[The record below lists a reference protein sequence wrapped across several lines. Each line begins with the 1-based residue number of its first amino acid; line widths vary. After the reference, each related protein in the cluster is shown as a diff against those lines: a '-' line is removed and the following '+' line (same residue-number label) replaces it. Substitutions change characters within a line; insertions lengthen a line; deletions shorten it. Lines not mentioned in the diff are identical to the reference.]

1 VTTIA
6 TAFAVGTFA
15 AWLSAFVHGVWSLAH
30 LSGKNSLGQMLF
42 HGIRW
47 FDAENFTPRGQELQR
62 RFVRSFVA
70 FFVCVLGSIMAAA
83 VGSASRPG

>member
-1 VTTIA
+1 VNPIVIVIGSL
-6 TAFAVGTFA
+6 AFAS
-15 AWLSAFVHGVWSLAH
+15 WLSAFVHGVWSLAH

-47 FDAENFTPRGQELQR
+47 FDAENFTARGQELQR

-70 FFVCVLGSIMAAA
+70 FFLCVLTSMAAA
-83 VGSASRPG
+83 VVTSSGAR